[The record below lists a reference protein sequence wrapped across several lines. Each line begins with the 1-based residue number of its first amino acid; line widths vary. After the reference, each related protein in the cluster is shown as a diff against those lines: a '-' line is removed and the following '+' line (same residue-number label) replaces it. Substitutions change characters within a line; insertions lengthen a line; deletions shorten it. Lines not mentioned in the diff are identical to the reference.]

1 MFYMA
6 GNMLNT
12 YKPTNAILAIG
23 GVFGWL
29 AFSRVISPWEATD
42 TGVTLLT

>member
-6 GNMLNT
+6 GNMLKT

-29 AFSRVISPWEATD
+29 AFSRVISSWETMG
-42 TGVTLLT
+42 TVVTLSM